1 MPKLTLDDVRTGG
14 KRVLV
19 RVDFNVPMKDGQIT
33 DDSRISASLPTLERL
48 VGEGARTVLMSH
60 LGRPKGGPDPKYSLE
75 PVARRLAQLMERDIH
90 FVDECVGG
98 LALEAGESLQDG
110 QILLLENLRFHSE
123 EEAND
128 PGFSRQ
134 LAQLGNLY
142 VNDAFGTAHRA
153 HASTVG
159 VTRYFQQAVAGPLLE
174 KELTYLQM
182 ALEGAKRPFTVVL
195 GGAKISGKIDVIRNL
210 LDKTDRILVGG
221 GMIYTFYKAQGT
233 PVGESLVEADRREL
247 AEATLR
253 AAREAGVELVLP
265 LDSVVSTAADGS
277 EPSRPTEGPAIPD
290 GMIGVD
296 IGPRTVRL
304 FREKLAGSNTVVWNG
319 PVGIFEVPAFA
330 VGTREIALAMAEA
343 TRRGATTIVGG
354 GDSVA
359 AIHRLGLAERDFSHV
374 STGGGAFLEFLEG
387 KELPGVA
394 ALTDRA

>member
-1 MPKLTLDDVRTGG
+1 MSKLTLDDVRTGG

-33 DDSRISASLPTLERL
+33 DDARIVASLPTLGRL
-48 VGEGARTVLMSH
+48 VAEGARTVLMSH
-60 LGRPKGGPDPKYSLE
+60 LGRPKGGPDAKYTLE
-75 PVARRLAQLMERDIH
+75 PVARRLAQLLDQDIH
-90 FVDECVGG
+90 FVDECVGS

-174 KELTYLQM
+174 KELTYLQA
-182 ALEGAKRPFTVVL
+182 ALLGANRPFTVVL

-210 LDKTDRILVGG
+210 LGKVDRILVGG

-233 PVGESLVEADRREL
+233 PVGESLVEADRREM
-247 AEATLR
+247 AEETLR
-253 AAREAGVELVLP
+253 AAAEAGVELVLP

-277 EPSRPTEGPAIPD
+277 EPSRPTEGPDIPD
-290 GMIGVD
+290 GMMGVD
-296 IGPRTVRL
+296 IGPRTLRL
-304 FREKLAGSNTVVWNG
+304 FREKLADSRTVVWNG

-330 VGTREIALAMAEA
+330 AGTREIALAIAEA

-359 AIHRLGLAERDFSHV
+359 AIHRLGLTERDFSHV

-387 KELPGVA
+387 KDLPGVA
-394 ALTDRA
+394 ALTERA